1 MNVWS
6 NTNINILNMLIAVF
20 TTNGVQ
26 AITSWQFIFGH
37 TQHVVFIVPL
47 SNLTRAEMA
56 QTVDQLT
63 N

>member
-1 MNVWS
+1 VFGV
-6 NTNINILNMLIAVF
+6 TADINILNMLVAVF

-26 AITSWQFIFGH
+26 AITSRQFIFGH